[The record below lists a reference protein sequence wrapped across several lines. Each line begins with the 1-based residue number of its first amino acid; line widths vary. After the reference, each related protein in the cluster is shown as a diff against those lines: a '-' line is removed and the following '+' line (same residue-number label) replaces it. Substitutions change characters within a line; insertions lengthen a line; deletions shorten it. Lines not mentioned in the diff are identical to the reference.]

1 MQDQIIY
8 NLTTTFFASGNLA
21 MEVESYG
28 SGVEERWRRKIEQ
41 REMCNG
47 GERER
52 EWEQEK
58 KKKKRNKE

>member
-28 SGVEERWRRKIEQ
+28 SGVEERWRRKTEQ
-41 REMCNG
+41 RETCNG

-52 EWEQEK
+52 ERERAREK
-58 KKKKRNKE
+58 KKNKE

>member
-28 SGVEERWRRKIEQ
+28 SGGGRAMGRKREQ
-41 REMCNG
+41 RETYNFFGFNDKYEMS
-47 GERER
+47 
-52 EWEQEK
+52 
-58 KKKKRNKE
+58 

>member
-41 REMCNG
+41 RETCNV

-52 EWEQEK
+52 EREREK
-58 KKKKRNKE
+58 KKTRNNK